1 MVSSPNRLSQAAHML
16 LHVHERPRPG
26 ELLLLLSLN
35 NGTAQGE
42 TTKVAENI
50 QRDIRFNYL
59 LCNQ

>member
-50 QRDIRFNYL
+50 
-59 LCNQ
+59 